1 MAEDPQVERERLIA
15 EAIKGAN
22 LNSSHGEHFR
32 NLLDQLERD
41 DEALIVLKGHL
52 VIEERITSA
61 IEKFVWHGEY
71 IERARLTFAHKMQ
84 LARAISMDHSENTM
98 WDLIDRLNAVRN
110 KLAHS
115 LDREP
120 RAKAMAALKEAY
132 KREMPTADKDEVESE
147 TLMLAS
153 VVSLCLGWV
162 HTFEQEVERFK
173 DCVAIMDRAINPHRH
188 KKDPPP
194 HAQPAGC

>member
-1 MAEDPQVERERLIA
+1 MSEDPQEERERLIV
-15 EAIKGAN
+15 EAIRGAN
-22 LNSSHGEHFR
+22 LKGSHREHFR
-32 NLLDQLERD
+32 HLLDQLERD

-98 WDLIDRLNAVRN
+98 WDLIDKLNAVRN

-115 LDREP
+115 LDREQ
-120 RAKAMAALKEAY
+120 RTKAMAALKGAY
-132 KREMPTADKDEVESE
+132 KREVPTADKDEVENE
-147 TLMLAS
+147 TVLLAA

-173 DCVAIMDRAINPHRH
+173 DHVEIMDRTINPHRH
-188 KKDPPP
+188 KEDPPP
-194 HAQPAGC
+194 NAQPAGA